1 MTSTVKLYY
10 DTKILADRN
19 MLIENIEDYLSTL
32 TPTVMEDFQYIKH
45 DLSVTIKF
53 DTSFLGLNVQASN
66 ILNPWKDGKINYVS
80 IQNETDTKPIYY
92 YVIDSEWIGKCTLKL
107 YLAMDTL
114 NTFNGAYSFD
124 KKTVVTREHK
134 DRFSQG
140 AVVKNG
146 VIYQPRKFYLD
157 SDGIQPTLYKVG
169 EQTVTDDK
177 ANYDWYLMYMANNV
191 KETVSGQQY
200 VVNAYVVPST
210 GIKGVSDRFEI
221 KMSDLDTTKVYFFG
235 TLFGDTYN
243 SGVFTVNGNEY
254 EITEVMFIEKT
265 TQGGYNWSIRKRVL
279 SGSIYRTPL
288 VVQLHNSDKIE
299 FSTQNSLDIVNVSDY
314 ANIIA
319 GQPTNATVVTR
330 VGNYKTGSQTATEG
344 TGSGDINDIVSVDRT
359 DTKLLGIIKLPY
371 CPISVSVTST
381 GILLPNYV
389 TKESVAWANST
400 SGDYLKINSNFL
412 VSFENEL
419 AISKDNFFYTF
430 YLSKNFITDA
440 KRDDLAESALYRS
453 EYYQN
458 RFVYDSFVYPILNE
472 KIKPR
477 YFTGTTPLYIKMV
490 TTSTM
495 NSRFL
500 FDFNNKD
507 KAFVYDNAEQ
517 DYPYIM
523 NVARNN
529 NIITYNSEYVNYMR
543 NGYNYDVKAKNA
555 TITSAALGIGANAI
569 GLIAGGISLGSAIQ
583 NWSRLGPVR
592 RNVSNLRARA
602 ISTDNDAI
610 RDDYIDARNNYEQLR
625 GQNTTAS
632 QIALG
637 NTYSAASSL
646 INNINTIRQ
655 TENTF
660 EQKQK
665 QMSQASVSV
674 SGSDDIDLL
683 SYYSGNR
690 MKLETWTCSDRMK
703 KALADLYY
711 YQGYSTNE
719 QKVPDT
725 NTRKNFNFIQCNAV
739 LINEK
744 NLDDKYIENL
754 KERYAIGVTV
764 LHKYN
769 DTWDWDQTS
778 GNLETFL

>member
-134 DRFSQG
+134 DRYYPTILQIEGIS
-140 AVVKNG
+140 
-146 VIYQPRKFYLD
+146 YLPRKLYLD
-157 SDGIQPTLYKVG
+157 SDNIQPTLYNK
-169 EQTVTDDK
+169 EEHLIEDY
-177 ANYDWYLMYMANNV
+177 ANNYDWYLLYMANNTTGATEG
-191 KETVSGQQY
+191 KDY
-200 VVNAYVVPST
+200 PVNAYLISEQDIVVGLAQYALDTSTLDTANVYWFGKNVTNSFTQGNVYLPNGNDYEMREAYFLIYVTSTKTWTLAYATGGGGSKSVAT
-210 GIKGVSDRFEI
+210 GISGKLTFDEI
-221 KMSDLDTTKVYFFG
+221 KNIDVTAQSSVRTILQG
-235 TLFGDTYN
+235 TLSTIGGRISSARIN
-243 SGVFTVNGNEY
+243 SITPTKIAGSQGVNG
-254 EITEVMFIEKT
+254 IET
-265 TQGGYNWSIRKRVL
+265 
-279 SGSIYRTPL
+279 
-288 VVQLHNSDKIE
+288 
-299 FSTQNSLDIVNVSDY
+299 
-314 ANIIA
+314 
-319 GQPTNATVVTR
+319 
-330 VGNYKTGSQTATEG
+330 
-344 TGSGDINDIVSVDRT
+344 VDRT
-359 DTKLLGIIKLPY
+359 DTRILGIIKLPY
-371 CPISVSVTST
+371 CPVKLDLSQSEPILPAEVTKTEIEWLNKNKYAYFQIKSNYLSGFERSLEISK
-381 GILLPNYV
+381 GIL
-389 TKESVAWANST
+389 T
-400 SGDYLKINSNFL
+400 SMFVKKSDITNTRNDY
-412 VSFENEL
+412 
-419 AISKDNFFYTF
+419 T
-430 YLSKNFITDA
+430 
-440 KRDDLAESALYRS
+440 ESALYRS
-453 EYYQN
+453 DYYQQ
-458 RFVYDSFVYPILNE
+458 RFVYDSFSYTLQNE
-472 KIKPR
+472 LLDKD
-477 YFTGTTPLYIKMV
+477 FLETVNGSTDPLEIKMV

-500 FDFNNKD
+500 FDFNNQNKGFIYAN
-507 KAFVYDNAEQ
+507 KQQ
-517 DYPYIM
+517 DYPYIL
-523 NVARNN
+523 NIARNN
-529 NIITYNSEYVNYMR
+529 NIATYNSEYVNYMR

-555 TITSAALGIGANAI
+555 SIVNASLGIAANAI
-569 GLIAGGISLGSAIQ
+569 NFGSSIFPPSSLIANLINSSEDVKA
-583 NWSRLGPVR
+583 VR
-592 RNVSNLRARA
+592 KLAGNAANYRDGA
-602 ISTDNDAI
+602 STAAGVVN
-610 RDDYIDARNNYEQLR
+610 YIDDATQRVAKNA
-625 GQNTTAS
+625 TAS
-632 QIALG
+632 QIAISNIFG
-637 NTYSAASSL
+637 SVSSL

-665 QMSQASVSV
+665 QMAQASVSV
-674 SGSDDIDLL
+674 AGSDDIDLL

-725 NTRKNFNFIQCNAV
+725 TTRKNFNFIQCNAV
-739 LINEK
+739 LTNEK

-769 DTWDWDQTS
+769 NTWDWDQTS